1 MYYIR
6 RVIITLS
13 IISFVSVSSL
23 VIVRAGEAIAMPHK
37 VTKLRVIDTT
47 STTVTLKWKDQT
59 DAKKYRIRVMNS
71 DGSLLKKITTTKH
84 KRKVKGLQPDTVYKF
99 KVRAKSGKHF
109 GAFSKTVT
117 ARTQDVAQDTSQ
129 LLIGFWGLNGFI
141 TEAGLA
147 DVSSRFNTSVF
158 QVASSAPNYTVQTL
172 LPLVRESGMKV
183 TLRMTGDHS
192 EYTTDGNF
200 DLEKWKTDLSDWENS
215 GVQEFIDDGTLV
227 GHMLLDDIDTFAGTN
242 PTASD
247 LDEMARYS
255 KEIMPGLMTFVR
267 QKCSN
272 LPEPTTESGEYEYV
286 DNCVNQYTNY
296 QGFSDGPIDEYIAE
310 QTAAAEQYNLG
321 MINGLNIADGGDGS
335 SGQVGWSAGK
345 YAMSAEEIT
354 SYGEALLSVPDIQMF
369 LMWEYDGE
377 ELWSDGVTIGSD
389 YFDQPELQ
397 AALAAFGES
406 ITQ

>member
-1 MYYIR
+1 MNTIR
-6 RVIITLS
+6 RVTTVLFIIVALGVAS
-13 IISFVSVSSL
+13 SVTAS
-23 VIVRAGEAIAMPHK
+23 PDK
-37 VTKLRVIDTT
+37 VMKLRVIDTT
-47 STTVTLKWKDQT
+47 STTVTLKWKDQV
-59 DAKKYRIRVMNS
+59 AANKYRIRVMNS
-71 DGSLLKKITTTKH
+71 DGSLLKKITTSKH
-84 KRKVKGLQPDTVYKF
+84 KRKVKGLQAGAVYKF

-109 GAFSKTVT
+109 GEFSKIVKT
-117 ARTQDVAQDTSQ
+117 RT

-141 TEAGLA
+141 TEEGLT
-147 DVSSRFNTSVF
+147 DVSNRFNASVF
-158 QVASSAPNYTVQTL
+158 QVASSAPNYTVNTL

-183 TLRMTGDHS
+183 TLRMSGDHS
-192 EYTTDGNF
+192 AYTTDGNF
-200 DLEKWKTDLSDWENS
+200 DLEKWKTDISEWENS

-227 GHMLLDDIDTFAGTN
+227 GHMLLDDIDTFEGTN

-255 KEIMPGLMTFVR
+255 KELMPGLMTFVR

-272 LPEPTTESGEYEYV
+272 MPEPIRESGEYEYV

-296 QGFSDGPIDEYIAE
+296 QGFSDGPIDEYIIE
-310 QTAAAEQYNLG
+310 QTAAAERFNLG

-335 SGQVGWSAGK
+335 SGQAGWSSGK

-354 SYGEALLSVPDIQMF
+354 SYGEALLDVPDLQMF

-377 ELWSDGVTIGSD
+377 EIWSDGITIGSD
-389 YFDQPELQ
+389 YFDQPEIQ
-397 AALAAFGES
+397 AALASLDES